1 MMEMLIVASIAGFWI
16 LDFATEITRR
26 FPPHVFQS
34 RRILDFADETFAVGA
49 DVSLGGVLMPIVSP
63 SRILDWENLSV
74 PGFHN
79 LICRHCFWIYFGFI
93 HPQSV
98 ILHQG

>member
-1 MMEMLIVASIAGFWI
+1 MKMSIVASIAGFWI
-16 LDFATEITRR
+16 LDFADVRTVRVPRQWST
-26 FPPHVFQS
+26 PS
-34 RRILDFADETFAVGA
+34 GILDFADETFAVGA
-49 DVSLGGVLMPIVSP
+49 DVSLDGVLMPIVSP